1 MPGNNGGANWGG
13 AAVDPVNGRLFVV
26 SKDLP
31 AMLKLAKDPQAD
43 ASLAAS
49 AGERFYSGFGFMI
62 AGDGLS
68 PIAPPWSS
76 LTAYD
81 LNQGTIQWRIP
92 LGEVPDLAAKGFKS
106 TGSHYP
112 KVGPVVTAGGLIFTG
127 TRDRSVRALDAG
139 TGKALWERQVDA
151 ALEGMPA
158 VYEVGGRQYIVFCAA
173 AQVGLTPATQVK
185 IRGAYVAFALPKP

>member
-1 MPGNNGGANWGG
+1 M
-13 AAVDPVNGRLFVV
+13 DPVKGWLFVV

-31 AMLKLAKDPQAD
+31 ALLRLAKDPEAD
-43 ASLAAS
+43 KALAAS
-49 AGERFYSGFGFMI
+49 AGERYYTGFGFMI
-62 AGDGLS
+62 ASDGLS

-81 LNQGTIQWRIP
+81 LNSGTIRWKIP
-92 LGEVPDLAAKGFKS
+92 LGDVPELAANGFKG

-127 TRDRSVRALDAG
+127 TRDRKVRALDVDS
-139 TGKALWERQVDA
+139 GKALWEHEVDA

-158 VYEVGGRQYIVFCAA
+158 VYQVAGRQYVVFCAS

-185 IRGAYVAFALPKP
+185 IRGLMWPSRCRKSCCVPSRDGRPRS